1 MENEKYVAVIEVEL
15 PVDTDEKAI
24 KVATLF
30 CKKLG
35 WGTPKVSEIYKEENQ
50 ERRLIY
56 NE

>member
-1 MENEKYVAVIEVEL
+1 MIKEKYVAVIEVEL
-15 PVDTDEKAI
+15 PVDSDEKAI